1 MRRALDYAHMPPPG
15 LPLGFLVVAPWF
27 GVAAGLLAAWYGSAV
42 FATRWNPA
50 TLAVVHL
57 LTLGFLTMTMAGS
70 MLQILPAVAGLP
82 LRCPP
87 RLAAWTCPLL
97 GAGGALLAAGFLSG
111 RPMLFALAWI
121 LLAGAFALLLACLV
135 PALCQHAVPAVGH
148 IVAGVRGAVA
158 VLAVC
163 IVAGLA
169 LAGWLAGGPP
179 VPVPP
184 LVDSHVAL
192 GFAGWVAPLVM
203 AVGFQVIPMFQ
214 GTDPFAA
221 AARRCV
227 PLLFL
232 ALAAWVAGRWFDTDW
247 RTAPALAGALVATAW
262 ALHACTLLLRR
273 ARTRSAPGTAH
284 WLLALASLV
293 AAAWLFAWSGEPSD
307 VRAVAVGVC
316 FLAGFAMTAVHG
328 MLYRIVPFLVWHHL
342 REHTPPGARVPK
354 LAELIGPQRQRAQ
367 WWWHGAAVAVAL
379 AACKYAPLAPAAGLL
394 LAAASLHIALDVA
407 MPVLRHPLILQSGLA
422 AWLRTD

>member
-1 MRRALDYAHMPPPG
+1 MRRALDYAHMPPAG

-27 GVAAGLLAAWYGSAV
+27 GVAAGLLAAWYGGAV

-57 LTLGFLTMTMAGS
+57 VTIGFLTMTMAGS
-70 MLQILPAVAGLP
+70 LLQILPAVAGLP

-111 RPMLFALAWI
+111 RPLLFALAWVV
-121 LLAGAFALLLACLV
+121 LAGAFTLLLACLV
-135 PALCQHAVPAVGH
+135 PTLCQRAVPAVAH
-148 IVAGVRGAVA
+148 IVAGMRGAVA

-163 IVAGLA
+163 IAAGLA
-169 LAGWLAGGPP
+169 LAGWLAGGPA

-184 LVDSHVAL
+184 LVDGHVAL
-192 GFAGWVAPLVM
+192 GFAGWAAPLVM

-232 ALAAWVAGRWFDTDW
+232 ALAAWVAGRWLDAGW
-247 RTAPALAGALVATAW
+247 RTAAALAGAVVATAW
-262 ALHACTLLLRR
+262 ALQACALLLRR
-273 ARTRSAPGTAH
+273 ARTRSAQGTAH

-293 AAAWLFAWSGEPSD
+293 AAAWLFAWPGEPSD
-307 VRAVAVGVC
+307 ARTVAVGVC

-328 MLYRIVPFLVWHHL
+328 MLYRIVPFLVWHHV
-342 REHTPPGARVPK
+342 RQHVPPGARVPK
-354 LAELIGPQRQRAQ
+354 LAELIGPQRQRSQ
-367 WWWHGAAVAVAL
+367 WWWHGAAVVAAL
-379 AACKYAPLAPAAGLL
+379 GACKYAPLAPAAGLL
-394 LAAASLHIALDVA
+394 LAAASLHVALDVA
-407 MPVLRHPLILQSGLA
+407 VPVLRHPQFLRGELTT
-422 AWLRTD
+422 WLRAD

>member
-27 GVAAGLLAAWYGSAV
+27 GVAAGLVAAWYGGAV

-57 LTLGFLTMTMAGS
+57 VTLGFLTMSMAGS
-70 MLQILPAVAGLP
+70 LLQILPAVAGLP

-87 RLAAWTCPLL
+87 RLAALACPLL

-111 RPMLFALAWI
+111 GPMLFALAWI
-121 LLAGAFALLLACLV
+121 VLAGAFALLFTCLV
-135 PALCQHAVPAVGH
+135 PTLWQRADAVPAVAH
-148 IVAGVRGAVA
+148 IVAGMRGAVA
-158 VLAVC
+158 ALAVC
-163 IVAGLA
+163 IAAGLA
-169 LAGWLAGGPP
+169 LAAWRAGGPA
-179 VPVPP
+179 VPVAP
-184 LVDSHVAL
+184 LVDSHAAL
-192 GFAGWVAPLVM
+192 GFAGWVVPLVM

-214 GTDPFAA
+214 GTDPFPAP
-221 AARRCV
+221 ARGCV

-232 ALAAWVAGRWFDTDW
+232 ALAAWLAARWVDAGW
-247 RTAPALAGALVATAW
+247 RTAAALAGAVVATAW
-262 ALHACTLLLRR
+262 ALQACALLLRR

-293 AAAWLFAWSGEPSD
+293 AAAWLFAWPGEPSD
-307 VRAVAVGVC
+307 ARTVAVGVC

-342 REHTPPGARVPK
+342 REHAPPGVRLPK
-354 LAELIGPQRQRAQ
+354 FAELIGPQRQRTQ
-367 WWWHGAAVAVAL
+367 GWWHGAAVVAAL
-379 AACKYAPLAPAAGLL
+379 GACRYPPLASSAGIL
-394 LAAASLHIALDVA
+394 LAAASLHVGLDVA
-407 MPVLRHPLILQSGLA
+407 LPVLRHRHA
-422 AWLRTD
+422 LRI

>member
-1 MRRALDYAHMPPPG
+1 MRRALDYAHMPPPA

-27 GVAAGLLAAWYGSAV
+27 GVAAGLLAPWYGADI
-42 FATRWNPA
+42 FATRWHPA

-70 MLQILPAVAGLP
+70 LLQILPAVAGLP

-87 RLAAWTCPLL
+87 RLAACTCPLL

-111 RPMLFALAWI
+111 RPLLFALAWAV
-121 LLAGAFALLLACLV
+121 LTGAFALLFTCLV
-135 PALCQHAVPAVGH
+135 PALFRHAGAVSAVAH
-148 IVAGVRGAVA
+148 IVAGMRGAVGM
-158 VLAVC
+158 LAAC

-169 LAGWLAGGPP
+169 LAGWLAGGPA

-184 LVDSHVAL
+184 LVDLHAAL

-221 AARRCV
+221 AARGCV

-232 ALAAWVAGRWFDTDW
+232 ALAAWLAGRWLDAGW
-247 RTAPALAGALVATAW
+247 RTAAALVGAVVATAW
-262 ALHACTLLLRR
+262 ALQACALLLRR
-273 ARTRSAPGTAH
+273 ARTRSAAGTAH

-293 AAAWLFAWSGEPSD
+293 AAAWLFAWPGEPSD
-307 VRAVAVGVC
+307 ARTVAVGVC

-342 REHTPPGARVPK
+342 REHAAPGVPPPK
-354 LAELIGPQRQRAQ
+354 FADLIGPARQRAQ
-367 WWWHGAAVAVAL
+367 WWWHGAAVVATL
-379 AACKYAPLAPAAGLL
+379 GACRYPPLATGAGIL
-394 LAAASLHIALDVA
+394 LAAASARVGLDVA
-407 MPVLRHPLILQSGLA
+407 LPVLRHRHA
-422 AWLRTD
+422 LRI

>member
-27 GVAAGLLAAWYGSAV
+27 AVAAGLLAAWYGPAV
-42 FATRWNPA
+42 FATRWHPA

-70 MLQILPAVAGLP
+70 LLQILPAVAGLP

-97 GAGGALLAAGFLSG
+97 GAGVTLLAAGFLSG

-121 LLAGAFALLLACLV
+121 VLAGAFALLLGCVV
-135 PALCQHAVPAVGH
+135 PTLCQRAGAMPAVAH
-148 IVAGVRGAVA
+148 IVAGMRGAVA
-158 VLAVC
+158 ALAAC

-169 LAGWLAGGPP
+169 LAAWLAGGPA

-184 LVDSHVAL
+184 LVDNHAAL
-192 GFAGWVAPLVM
+192 GFAGWVVPLVM

-214 GTDPFAA
+214 GTDPFSA

-227 PLLFL
+227 PLLFV
-232 ALAAWVAGRWFDTDW
+232 ALAAWLATRWLDVGW
-247 RTAPALAGALVATAW
+247 RTAAALAGALVATTW
-262 ALHACTLLLRR
+262 ALYAAALLLRR

-293 AAAWLFAWSGEPSD
+293 AAAWLFAWPGEPSD
-307 VRAVAVGVC
+307 ARTVAVGVC

-342 REHTPPGARVPK
+342 REHAQPGVRLPK
-354 LAELIGPQRQRAQ
+354 FAELIGPQRQRAQ
-367 WWWHGAAVAVAL
+367 WWWHAAAVVAAL
-379 AACKYAPLAPAAGLL
+379 GACRYPPLASSAGIL
-394 LAAASLHIALDVA
+394 LAAASLHVGLDVGQ
-407 MPVLRHPLILQSGLA
+407 PVLRHRHA
-422 AWLRTD
+422 LRI

>member
-27 GVAAGLLAAWYGSAV
+27 GVVAGLVAAWYGGAV
-42 FATRWNPA
+42 FASRWNPA
-50 TLAVVHL
+50 TLAVVHF

-70 MLQILPAVAGLP
+70 LLQILPAVAGLP
-82 LRCPP
+82 LRCPL
-87 RLAAWTCPLL
+87 RLAVWICPLL
-97 GAGGALLAAGFLSG
+97 GAGGTLLAAGFLSG
-111 RPMLFALAWI
+111 RPILFAIAWA
-121 LLAGAFALLLACLV
+121 LLAGAFALLFTCLV
-135 PALCQHAVPAVGH
+135 PTLCQRTLAMPAVAH
-148 IVAGVRGAVA
+148 IVAGMRGAVA

-163 IVAGLA
+163 IAAGLA
-169 LAGWLAGGPP
+169 LAAWLAGGPA

-184 LVDSHVAL
+184 LVDSHAAL

-214 GTDPFAA
+214 GTDPFSA

-232 ALAAWVAGRWFDTDW
+232 ALAAWVAGRWLDAGW
-247 RTAPALAGALVATAW
+247 RTAAALAGALVATAW
-262 ALHACTLLLRR
+262 ALQACALLLGR

-284 WLLALASLV
+284 WLLSLASLV
-293 AAAWLFAWSGEPSD
+293 AAAWLFAWPGEPSD
-307 VRAVAVGVC
+307 ARTVAVGAF

-342 REHTPPGARVPK
+342 REHAPPGTRLPK
-354 LAELIGPQRQRAQ
+354 FADLIGPQRQRAQ
-367 WWWHGAAVAVAL
+367 WWWHGAAVVAAL
-379 AACKYAPLAPAAGLL
+379 GACVYAPLAPGAGLL
-394 LAAASLHIALDVA
+394 LAAASVRVGLDVGA
-407 MPVLRHPLILQSGLA
+407 PVLRHRRA
-422 AWLRTD
+422 LRFDGRG